1 MNPLAWAVLI
11 ALTELELA
19 AIIWLFWR
27 AVSAL

>member
-11 ALTELELA
+11 VATELELA

-27 AVSAL
+27 AVTPL